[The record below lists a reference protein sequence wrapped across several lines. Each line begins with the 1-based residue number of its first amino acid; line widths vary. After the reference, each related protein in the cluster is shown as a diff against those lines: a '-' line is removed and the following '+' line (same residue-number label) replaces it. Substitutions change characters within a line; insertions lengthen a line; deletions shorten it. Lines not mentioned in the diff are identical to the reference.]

1 MVIGVVETTLPL
13 SQILLICSRIVIEG
27 TGKRHPIHLSRRVGW
42 AVLAIIRFLGSDFGC
57 GGSWETSRGRV
68 QICLLW
74 SVGILN
80 RIRWIVSIEL
90 ILLRNWIGLD
100 KGKVLFQIFVRGFSC
115 LVRSRGIAVAFV

>member
-27 TGKRHPIHLSRRVGW
+27 TGKWHSIYLSRRVG
-42 AVLAIIRFLGSDFGC
+42 VLAIIRFLGSDFGC

-100 KGKVLFQIFVRGFSC
+100 KWKVLFQIFVRGFSC
-115 LVRSRGIAVAFV
+115 LVRSRGVAVAFV